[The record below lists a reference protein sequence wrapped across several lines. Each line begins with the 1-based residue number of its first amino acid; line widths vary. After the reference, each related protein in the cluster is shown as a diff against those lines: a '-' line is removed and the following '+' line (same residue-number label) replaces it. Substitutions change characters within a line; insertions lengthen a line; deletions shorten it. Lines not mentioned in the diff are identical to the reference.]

1 VRVERASIETNGRTR
16 LLLASKHTARFA
28 SKDTP
33 SEQREKQRTAFTLT
47 ACHGARIG
55 PRTIKKKEYVATG
68 RIITYQHFQHNLKSA
83 KEQNLYAMWQV
94 TPQNKAL

>member
-1 VRVERASIETNGRTR
+1 MRVERASIETNGRTR

-55 PRTIKKKEYVATG
+55 PRTQKKKEYVATG

-83 KEQNLYAMWQV
+83 KEQNFVCHVASS
-94 TPQNKAL
+94 PQNSSL